1 MCVPTSGVSGTSESV
16 SSRQVSMRTP
26 VFIVCVAFALLAGG
40 LLPLQAAD
48 PEGEGPPASGMRQ
61 YAVPLKKFAQLRQ
74 KMSKR
79 EADSLLGKAGEHEF
93 TYVDHEGVTW
103 QCVEY
108 TVAESP
114 RDASSAF
121 DLLYREGLLFGVV
134 DYMDAWNHYKA
145 LIGLKPDEIE
155 DPGRKAERLRRTP
168 QAAYDDDSRVRE
180 FLRVKSLRGD
190 DIAKAMPKLTERIL
204 AGERESRAREKRN
217 PPDPGLTAV
226 FAATSLLFPS
236 STAPVARAYRWNAQM
251 MKTFDGNRV
260 TVGMTPANVE
270 ALFGKPLLRQELRDG
285 TSAAI
290 YGPRDTKNLT
300 IVPPYV
306 ACSPVLV
313 VYRHGGV
320 IRVLSNSFFDGAWLD
335 TVWPDL
341 KS

>member
-1 MCVPTSGVSGTSESV
+1 MHVPPSGLSRTSRSISA
-16 SSRQVSMRTP
+16 RQVLRRSTT
-26 VFIVCVAFALLAGG
+26 ILVCAAFALLAGG

-61 YAVPLKKFAQLRQ
+61 HAVPLKKFAQLHQ

-79 EADSLLGKAGEHEF
+79 EVDGLLGKPGEHEF

-134 DYMDAWNHYKA
+134 DSMDAWNHNKA
-145 LIGLKPDEIE
+145 LIGLKPDQIE
-155 DPGRKAERLRRTP
+155 DPGHKAERLRRTP
-168 QAAYDDDSRVRE
+168 PTAYDDDSPVRE
-180 FLRVKSLRGD
+180 FFRVKSLRGD
-190 DIAKAMPKLTERIL
+190 AIARAMPKLTERIL

-236 STAPVARAYRWNAQM
+236 STAQVARAYHWNAQM

-290 YGPRDTKNLT
+290 YGPRETKNLT
-300 IVPPYV
+300 IVHV
-306 ACSPVLV
+306 ACMPVLV
-313 VYRHGGV
+313 VYRHAKV
-320 IRVLSNSFFDGAWLD
+320 TRVLSNLFFDGAWQD